1 MDKQHIK
8 DVLTNEIARELDV
21 SADDIDDSASFM
33 RLGISS
39 VQALKVVNRLRKQL
53 EMDINP
59 VAIFEFKT
67 IEDIAEYLAEES
79 EDAEDLESAY

>member
-21 SADDIDDSASFM
+21 SADEIDDSASFM

-53 EMDINP
+53 EIDINP